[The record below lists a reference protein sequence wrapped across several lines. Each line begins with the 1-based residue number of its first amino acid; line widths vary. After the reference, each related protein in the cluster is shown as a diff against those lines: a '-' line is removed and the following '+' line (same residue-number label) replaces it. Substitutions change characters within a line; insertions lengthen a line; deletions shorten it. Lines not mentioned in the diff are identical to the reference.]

1 MAVRDD
7 EIHVFLW
14 QIFEARNLLFVF
26 VGNQRNF
33 YEIIRNLAQN
43 VIVLHLNGKKVH
55 VILFDD
61 FAFDVEYVDFE
72 VHDFFDFRGRNFYE
86 RRFQK
91 VVEIFDLVLRAFLVL
106 RQKKLRQIKTN
117 FVLLQFLGNDVV
129 KIILDFV

>member
-1 MAVRDD
+1 
-7 EIHVFLW
+7 LW
-14 QIFEARNLLFVF
+14 QIFEARNLFFVF

-33 YEIIRNLAQN
+33 YEIIGNLAQN

-55 VILFDD
+55 VILVDD

-129 KIILDFV
+129 KIVLDFV